1 MRKALGVTLIE
12 LTIVLALIVTL
23 AGLATVSFMRSY
35 EERNLEHVV
44 KELVIYLRYLQ
55 FKAIEEGRVH
65 KLKID
70 SEASSLVSY
79 VQGEKYNDYEELVTP
94 FARRFK
100 KIDHF
105 LVHLNEGSEIYFFPD
120 GLLTTNELS
129 ITAENERGATIEIK
143 NRLGAFQVTV
153 NG

>member
-1 MRKALGVTLIE
+1 ME
-12 LTIVLALIVTL
+12 D
-23 AGLATVSFMRSY
+23 
-35 EERNLEHVV
+35 VV